1 MELRYPASLPCPQTS
16 EVRSKERRLM
26 TEEERSAR
34 QYRPLQRNDVQLE
47 SLTFMFRTFEQSA
60 EFMRWWKEEL
70 HFGGAW
76 FSADWPLPQGGR
88 AVRKFVS
95 APSLPTFMPT
105 VGWTLSIVAEVRGEG
120 LADVFGGEDAP
131 RGWSTNPIDQYRRE
145 FWTFANQNYTAILV
159 DGGGE

>member
-1 MELRYPASLPCPQTS
+1 
-16 EVRSKERRLM
+16 M

-34 QYRPLQRNDVQLE
+34 QYRPLQRNDVQFE

-60 EFMRWWKEEL
+60 EFMRWWKEDL

-95 APSLPTFMPT
+95 PPSLPTFMPT